1 MPKGVRMN
9 VAYPERA
16 TPGASARAAAA
27 LHLLAATGSRLVLA
41 ACAVAAL
48 WLAAGVADVRAQ
60 SSHGIG
66 ALTGV
71 APARKAVRSLR
82 DLRYREL
89 VRQRYDFSC
98 GSAALASLLQ
108 YGYGMDVSE
117 PELIRQMMAGA
128 DPEEVVRNG
137 FSMLDM
143 KRYVEAVGMRAH
155 GYRIEPDALYRLQVP
170 VIALLDIKGYRHF
183 VLVKGAS
190 AGRVYVADP
199 ALGHRVMLEADFVAG
214 WNGIVLAVL
223 ADTPMRAD
231 SYLVNSRSSPAL
243 QRRVDALDRATSP
256 PRVVEYGLVIT
267 DLF

>member
-1 MPKGVRMN
+1 MKLQQTQRSMVH
-9 VAYPERA
+9 VA
-16 TPGASARAAAA
+16 TPSAFPRITAAGIR
-27 LHLLAATGSRLVLA
+27 LLLAVVATLL
-41 ACAVAAL
+41 L
-48 WLAAGVADVRAQ
+48 WSMAGIADVRAQ

-71 APARKAVRSLR
+71 APAHKSVRSLR

-89 VRQRYDFSC
+89 VQQRYDFSC
-98 GSAALASLLQ
+98 GSAALASLLH

-117 PELIRQMMAGA
+117 QELIKQMMVGA

-155 GYRIEPDALYRLQVP
+155 GYRIEANALYRLQVP

-199 ALGHRVMLEADFVAG
+199 ALGHRVMVEDDFVAG
-214 WNGIVLAVL
+214 WNGIVLAVV
-223 ADTPMRAD
+223 ADTPIRSD
-231 SYLVNSRSSPAL
+231 SYLVTSHDSPAL
-243 QRRVDALDRATSP
+243 KRRVDALDHATTP
-256 PRVVEYGLVIT
+256 PPVVEFGLVVT